1 MMTGIERATSVA
13 ILVFA
18 GAAGLFV
25 AGSFGFDVL
34 APLR

>member
-18 GAAGLFV
+18 GAAGLLV
-25 AGSFGFDVL
+25 ANFLGLDVL